1 VPELLSGAWVALRR
15 TLPLAAVLVAALAAA
30 APAGASVH
38 VRWTDLNDAPGV
50 VDPQFS
56 WDPIPRAVKYE
67 VEVNSSND
75 WAVGSRVCCDD
86 SAIGT
91 SLSPVK
97 LLPNNTYYWRVRAF
111 FAGGDAGDWHV
122 WCGNAVPEC
131 PDPGTLPLGFDKT
144 FDDVVPTVPKLHV
157 RDSTGDTTPL
167 GGGPVLGLPT
177 TDKPVLAW
185 DPVPGASS
193 YELKLAP
200 YDVLGGFC
208 NWTSTLGPTFTTAAT
223 AWTPLAPAGASSPVG
238 NAHLGVT
245 SGAPLQNGVTY
256 CVRARARSDRDAKGA
271 EIVSDWTQIGG
282 LGRPAF
288 TYQTVALPPCH
299 ATAMPAAAYHDEPS
313 KTVAALRMPLF
324 TWDRVDGAC
333 GYFIVI
339 AKDPAFT
346 KVLDVAYTTVP
357 AYAPRLGALPMT
369 YPDETTSYYWAVMPS
384 ASATGDGVSTQPQE
398 DNPQPFN
405 KRSVP
410 PTLVSPREGVTG
422 EPSFRWTATEA
433 ARDYRLQVDDDP
445 NFGTPITN
453 IVTNS
458 TAYTSL
464 SKYPASKDL
473 YWRVRANDETN
484 VGLGWSEVG
493 TFSAL
498 PPETYIDSGPDLKGS
513 TAAFTFSSD
522 LPDAAFK
529 CRLDGPG
536 TKVGSAIACTSPM
549 SYPSLAD
556 GAYTFTVTAADLAGN
571 ADPTPATRTFTVDTT
586 PPDTTISSAPG
597 GSIASSSASFS
608 FTATQAG
615 SRFECKLDGPGA
627 TTGTWTTCPSPSH
640 YDGLADGGYAF
651 SVRAIDAAGNTDP
664 TPATAGFNVDT
675 TAPETV
681 ISSGP
686 VSTRPVE
693 PTVGFVFS
701 ASEPGSAL
709 ECRLEAPGGANDWT
723 PCDSPTTYSDLGAG
737 AHRFLVRATD
747 AAGNTDPS
755 PATWTFSVAAHS
767 PQDTPAQPPA
777 GSSPSPSSGFTPGLA
792 APAVQPAASPPPPR
806 RGTPTFL
813 TPRRPLRV
821 RAGVARLRFRCGDP
835 DGCTV
840 RLFSLRG
847 RGLRLTVI
855 VPGRGSGTEV
865 VAARLGR
872 TATRV
877 LRRAGRRGV
886 KVTLRAA
893 DGGPA
898 SRFRLVRAR

>member
-1 VPELLSGAWVALRR
+1 VAHLLSGFWLALRR
-15 TLPLAAVLVAALAAA
+15 AIPLTAILFACVTV
-30 APAGASVH
+30 APARAATVH
-38 VRWTDLNDAPGV
+38 MRWTDLNDDPRV

-56 WDPIPRAVKYE
+56 WDPIARAVRYE

-86 SAIGT
+86 NAIGT

-111 FAGGDAGDWHV
+111 YAGGDASGWHV
-122 WCGNAVPEC
+122 WCGNDAAEC
-131 PDPGTLPLGFDKT
+131 PEAALPTGFDKT
-144 FDDVVPTVPKLHV
+144 FDAVAPTVPNLHI
-157 RDSTGDTTPL
+157 RDSSGDTTPS

-208 NWTSTLGPTFTTAAT
+208 NWTSPLGPTFTTAVT
-223 AWTPLAPAGASSPVG
+223 AWTPLAVTGASSPVG

-245 SGAPLQNGVTY
+245 SGAPLQNGTTY

-282 LGRPAF
+282 LGHPAF
-288 TYQTVALPPCH
+288 TYQTVPLPPCH
-299 ATAMPAAAYHDEPS
+299 ATSMPAGAYHDEPS
-313 KTVAALRMPLF
+313 KTAAALRMPLF

-384 ASATGDGVSTQPQE
+384 ASVTGDGVSTQPQE

-410 PTLVSPREGVTG
+410 PALLSPREGVAG
-422 EPSFRWTATEA
+422 EPSFRWTATEG

-453 IVTNS
+453 VVTNS

-464 SKYPASKDL
+464 NKYPTSRPL
-473 YWRVRANDETN
+473 YWRARANDETN
-484 VGLGWSEVG
+484 VALGWSEVG
-493 TFSAL
+493 TFSVL
-498 PPETYIDSGPDLKGS
+498 PPETYIDSGPDLHGS
-513 TAAFTFSSD
+513 TAEFTFSSN
-522 LPDAAFK
+522 LPDASFK

-536 TKVGSAIACTSPM
+536 TKQGIAAACDTSKT
-549 SYPSLAD
+549 YPSLAD
-556 GAYTFTVTAADLAGN
+556 GAYTFTVVAADLAGN

-586 PPDTTISSAPG
+586 PPDTAISSAPDG
-597 GSIASSSASFS
+597 AIGSSSASFA

-615 SRFECKLDGPGA
+615 SRFECKLDGPGG
-627 TTGTWTTCPSPSH
+627 TMGTWTGCPSPSR

-651 SVRAIDAAGNTDP
+651 SVRAIDGAGNADP
-664 TPATAGFNVDT
+664 TPATASFSVDT
-675 TAPETV
+675 TTPETV
-681 ISSGP
+681 ISAGP
-686 VSTRPVE
+686 AQTRPVE
-693 PTVGFVFS
+693 PTVQFTFS
-701 ASEPGSAL
+701 ASEPGSRL
-709 ECRLEAPGGANDWT
+709 ECRLEGPGGVEDWT
-723 PCDSPTTYSDLGAG
+723 PCGSPTTYSDLGAG
-737 AHRFLVRATD
+737 GHRFLVRATD

-755 PATWTFSVAAHS
+755 PATWTFTVAAPPPERTPGEQPPSS
-767 PQDTPAQPPA
+767 PLSSDFTPA
-777 GSSPSPSSGFTPGLA
+777 LA
-792 APAVQPAASPPPPR
+792 APAVQPTASAPPR
-806 RGTPTFL
+806 LGTPKFL
-813 TPRRPLRV
+813 LPRRPVRV
-821 RAGVARLRFRCGDP
+821 RAGSVRLRFRCGDP
-835 DGCTV
+835 DGCTARTFTV
-840 RLFSLRG
+840 RG
-847 RGLRLTVI
+847 RGFRLKVV
-855 VPGRGSGTEV
+855 VPGFGHGTKA

-872 TATRV
+872 PAQRAV
-877 LRRAGRRGV
+877 SRAGRRGL

-893 DGGPA
+893 EGGPA
-898 SRFRLVRAR
+898 LWFRLVRAR